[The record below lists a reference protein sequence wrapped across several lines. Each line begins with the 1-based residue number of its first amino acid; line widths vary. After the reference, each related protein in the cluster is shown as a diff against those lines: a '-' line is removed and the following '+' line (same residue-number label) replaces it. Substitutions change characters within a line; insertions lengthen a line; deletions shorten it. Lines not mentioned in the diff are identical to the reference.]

1 MRQIVP
7 QLFVFDEIGDMVH
20 AYLWEW
26 EEGVSLIDT
35 GAPTAADALTKALV
49 ENGYPLH
56 RVRRI
61 ILTHGDADHMG
72 SAAQLRRATG
82 ASVLCHTVEK
92 DLIEHPSKRKPN
104 ALLLRPVF
112 RVAALLPV
120 LRAEPLT
127 PDELVVDGQELP
139 EGLTVVTTP
148 GHTAGHISLLDRK
161 RRILI
166 AGDALS
172 NRKGK
177 LSLPPP
183 MFTPDM
189 KNAERSVWK
198 LAKKYGDEIDVIVF
212 GHGPPILSNGGARLK
227 ALASQIFASEI

>member
-1 MRQIVP
+1 MQQIVP
-7 QLFVFDEIGDMVH
+7 QLYVFDEIGDMVH

-26 EEGVSLIDT
+26 EGGVTLIDT
-35 GAPTAADALTKALV
+35 GVPSAGDTIIKALV
-49 ENGYPLH
+49 DNGYPLH
-56 RVRRI
+56 RVQRI

-72 SAAQLRRATG
+72 SAAKLKRATG
-82 ASVLCHTVEK
+82 APVLCHAVEK
-92 DLIEHPSKRKPN
+92 DLVEHPWKRRPN

-112 RVAALLPV
+112 SLVAQLPMMK
-120 LRAEPLT
+120 AEPVT
-127 PDELVVDGQELP
+127 PEELVVDGQELP

-148 GHTAGHISLLDRK
+148 GHTSGHISLLDRK

-177 LSLPPP
+177 LAPPP
-183 MFTPDM
+183 AMFTPDM

-227 ALASQIFASEI
+227 AMASQIFASEV

>member
-1 MRQIVP
+1 MQQIVP

-26 EEGVSLIDT
+26 EGGVTLIDT
-35 GAPTAADALTKALV
+35 GVPAAADTMIKALV
-49 ENGYPLH
+49 NNGYPLH
-56 RVRRI
+56 RVQRI
-61 ILTHGDADHMG
+61 ILTHGDTDHMG
-72 SAAQLRRATG
+72 SAAKLRRATG
-82 ASVLCHTVEK
+82 ASILCHTVEK
-92 DLIEHPSKRKPN
+92 DLVEHPSRRKPG

-112 RVAALLPV
+112 RVAALLPTM
-120 LRAEPLT
+120 RAEPVT

-166 AGDALS
+166 AGDALN
-172 NRKGK
+172 NRKAK
-177 LSLPPP
+177 LSLPPSL
-183 MFTPDM
+183 FTPDM

-227 ALASQIFASEI
+227 AMASQIFASEV

>member
-1 MRQIVP
+1 MQQIVP
-7 QLFVFDEIGDMVH
+7 GLYVFDEIGDMVH

-26 EEGVSLIDT
+26 ADGVTLIDT
-35 GAPTAADALTKALV
+35 GMPNAGDIIIKTLIA
-49 ENGYPLH
+49 NGYPLH
-56 RVRRI
+56 RVQRI

-72 SAAQLRRATG
+72 SAAQLKRATG
-82 ASVLCHTVEK
+82 APILCHTVEK
-92 DLIEHPSKRKPN
+92 VLLEHPWQRKPN
-104 ALLLRPVF
+104 ALLLRPIF
-112 RVAALLPV
+112 SAIAPLAGMRSKPV
-120 LRAEPLT
+120 T
-127 PDELVVDGQELP
+127 PEELVVDGQELP
-139 EGLTVVTTP
+139 EGLTVITTP

-177 LSLPPP
+177 LSPPAA

-189 KNAERSVWK
+189 KNAERSIWK
-198 LAKKYGDEIDVIVF
+198 LAKKYGDEIDLIVF

-227 ALASQIFASEI
+227 SMASQIFASEV